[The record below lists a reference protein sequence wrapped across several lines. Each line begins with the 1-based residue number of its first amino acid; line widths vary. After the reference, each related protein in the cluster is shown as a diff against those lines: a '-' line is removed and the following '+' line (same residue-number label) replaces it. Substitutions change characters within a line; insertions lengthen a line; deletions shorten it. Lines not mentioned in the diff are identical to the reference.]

1 MTANPWVSLW
11 KSPHFANWLE
21 VSVGLVVRQPIGHV
35 IVTEVLYL
43 PPAMRDD
50 SAQFF
55 PDLMSSR
62 ETRNRLMSSL
72 MGAGLPELMDELLV
86 DDDLFATVRVIS
98 APRTGSVQLQLREP
112 VCDERFIIGDV
123 VVTTA
128 EVSVDGTAG
137 WSMVMG
143 EDPRGALAGALA
155 DAILSTESSELK
167 APRDRI
173 LAALSRAAAELSD
186 ITTAEDAQLE
196 STVIDFEEL
205 D

>member
-1 MTANPWVSLW
+1 
-11 KSPHFANWLE
+11 
-21 VSVGLVVRQPIGHV
+21 
-35 IVTEVLYL
+35 
-43 PPAMRDD
+43 
-50 SAQFF
+50 
-55 PDLMSSR
+55 
-62 ETRNRLMSSL
+62 
-72 MGAGLPELMDELLV
+72 
-86 DDDLFATVRVIS
+86 
-98 APRTGSVQLQLREP
+98 
-112 VCDERFIIGDV
+112 
-123 VVTTA
+123 
-128 EVSVDGTAG
+128 
-137 WSMVMG
+137 MVMG